1 MPTNEKELNCVL
13 FDQLTLIER
22 IERQVNKGD
31 LQAVKEEI
39 EFQKKE
45 INRKLYQKP
54 PLAGGE

>member
-45 INRKLYQKP
+45 ISR
-54 PLAGGE
+54 